1 MKTIASKKSNFKNI
15 NSSKNYSIL
24 VIAVVAFLASCSKS
38 DDPSPQAPEPA
49 VPTACKI
56 QTYTAGSINSD
67 NTVDIIYT
75 YVYDDKGNESSRSTS
90 FKVKYT
96 DGKSSISTDV
106 TNNQYDSDGFLTR
119 AVTQANGTDK
129 DGKVYNSSSNVEY
142 EYTNKLLSKQKRT
155 DVSAGKTENNTYTYE
170 YDTNGNLTKLS
181 SLISNT
187 STKFEYS
194 NGIIKSI
201 TQVDQYGNSTSP
213 FLEYNK
219 DGQLTKSIELESG
232 ITEENRYTY
241 DAEGQLTRYER
252 FINTKPYQAS
262 STEYDTKE
270 NPDKG
275 FNTRFKGHPTIPR
288 LHPFYTTKHN
298 VINETSFIANP
309 AGQWEVTS
317 SSTKT
322 YDYNSRN
329 LPVEIIIKNFDKD
342 GKQMGSGKTNYQYQD
357 CL

>member
-1 MKTIASKKSNFKNI
+1 MKTIDIKKSNSTNI
-15 NSSKNYSIL
+15 GSKDYSIL
-24 VIAVVAFLASCSKS
+24 VIAIVAFLASCSKS
-38 DDPSPQAPEPA
+38 DDPSPQTPAPA
-49 VPTACKI
+49 APTACKI
-56 QTYTAGSINSD
+56 QTYTISSINAD
-67 NTVDIIYT
+67 NTVEVNYT
-75 YVYDDKGNESSRSTS
+75 YVYDDKGNESSRSTTYK
-90 FKVKYT
+90 FKYI
-96 DGKSSISTDV
+96 DGKTSTSTDV
-106 TNNQYDSDGFLTR
+106 TNNQYDAEGFLTR
-119 AVTQANGTDK
+119 AVTQSNGTDK

-155 DVSAGKTENNTYTYE
+155 DVSSGKTENNTYAYE
-170 YDTNGNLTKLS
+170 YDSNGNLTKLA
-181 SLISNT
+181 SLTSNT
-187 STKFEYS
+187 STKFGYS

-219 DGQLTKSIELESG
+219 DGQLTKSIELDGG
-232 ITEENRYTY
+232 IADENRYVY
-241 DAEGQLTRYER
+241 DTEGQLTRYER
-252 FINTKPYQAS
+252 YINTKPYQAQS
-262 STEYDTKE
+262 IEYDTKE
-270 NPDKG
+270 NPNKD

-298 VINETSFIANP
+298 VISENSFKANP
-309 AGQWEVTS
+309 TGQWEITS

-342 GKQMGSGKTNYQYQD
+342 GKQTGSGKTNYQYQD